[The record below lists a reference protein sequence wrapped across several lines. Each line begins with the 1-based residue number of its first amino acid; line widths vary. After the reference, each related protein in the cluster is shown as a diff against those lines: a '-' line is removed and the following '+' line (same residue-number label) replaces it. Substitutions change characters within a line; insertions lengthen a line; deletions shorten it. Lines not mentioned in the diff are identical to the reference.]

1 MKQAATGKT
10 AMAVNSYYKHRQK
23 VSNSCP
29 YAIILGRNQLR
40 FLLNMAKQHGFRL
53 TSRKRVSKH
62 QKDERRP
69 VMIQEINSPMFR
81 RIPLNSLVATPRFSV
96 PCVWARS

>member
-10 AMAVNSYYKHRQK
+10 AMAVNSYYKHIQK

-53 TSRKRVSKH
+53 TSAS
-62 QKDERRP
+62 E
-69 VMIQEINSPMFR
+69 
-81 RIPLNSLVATPRFSV
+81 
-96 PCVWARS
+96 